1 MNRGLKS
8 NFLMTY
14 RAALAAALFL
24 IAWPVAGDNP
34 FQRKPT
40 ASLAQ
45 EGTVLPTLEGEIRH
59 RAAASQAEQTATPA
73 EIELVYD
80 DGSSDGTGLYS
91 DGMMLVVRLTPKV
104 YPVRLTQ
111 VRLMFVS
118 FTGEPTPV
126 GKQIRLVAFTDPS
139 GSGRPPARPS
149 FLVDQ
154 RVNVPSVGG
163 FVNFPVNGPE
173 IERGDLYVGYQ
184 APRPASGVGFAID
197 SNGPAYWRG
206 FSSRDD
212 GATFTGPVQFADGR
226 IINPMIRAM
235 VQVSSPGGPRLEEL
249 AVDDGNHES
258 GLLIDGR
265 LYVNRLTP
273 TRYPARVTTLRFLFP
288 WFSGQPSPAGRE
300 IRLVAFLDPQGTG
313 RPPQPVRMVLDR
325 PYRIPDSIAGS
336 GTMVD
341 IPLADP
347 ILVTS
352 GDVYVGY
359 QAPTPHNGVG
369 FAVDTNGPKPQR
381 SFRSADGGVTFTGP
395 LAVEWQGASTYANLV
410 LRALVDYTA
419 AAPPARLELEADV
432 DSIDLSEGP
441 LTSSFKV
448 GLMPVDGFSDPVPLS
463 VRVEPADVSVKVAI
477 EPDSLRPGEQATVT
491 LSQLVA
497 GDLESFRVVV
507 TASLGETRARLEVP
521 AYCWRVI
528 AEETV
533 DAKGATIEA
542 GEFRIRIPPHALDK
556 PATLRVLKGKPQ
568 TGFEEYH
575 GSGIYQLDGLPE
587 DFEGEVELFPIEG
600 DKPAWYRG
608 AIASPTVA
616 LMFRRPTAV
625 GQRAAVI
632 TTRLVPVAPV
642 SGGMAANVNPR
653 KLKIRQRFAFC
664 GVTQYLSSVTACGRF
679 RLFWPINFGAAA
691 EQVATWLEMAADRLE
706 AEDIGV
712 NLRVK
717 ASLPIDVILRPL
729 ADTKTGECDGDSLFF
744 NTLKL
749 RTPQDQADFA
759 PTPGHELMHL
769 VQALYGG
776 NAPRLSAWWNKTYAW
791 YWMDEAIATWFE
803 PHAMRQPQYIPSTV
817 SPRGSG
823 ASDNY
828 ITFVWRG
835 LASPPGNRSDQDH
848 GYGASMFLTMAAQF
862 KDRLIWR
869 LLRDRNPSQNPLET
883 LAQAVGG
890 ASELSRLWGMFAERY
905 LRGQIYPGVHFPLP
919 KELTQTGETFRI
931 FLLAQGDVIRR
942 KLQAPELSLTL
953 YTLEVPPTAKIPDL
967 TDSVVLAAG
976 VAENYQDVS
985 VAAVAFSGAGNQW
998 VGQVQGNAELILGD
1012 ATEAQQARQKWILA
1026 VVNRAVTPGFNT
1038 TRNLNVLMGLAN
1050 PTVSISGAGFT
1061 GVIGREYTFTTR
1073 NRNIP
1078 ANATYNWTIGGAAKQ
1093 GRSVKHTFTSA
1104 GDYPIEVKVRFG
1116 NEILTDRATFRIA
1129 PDTPAAPKA
1138 EVLFEVFRT
1147 VRNAMGTSRQMC
1159 NEYYI
1164 TIFDP
1169 QGRQVETGSSIAR
1182 NGAYSTTLAVAN
1194 GYQYRIRYVYTS
1206 PCADSGTREGKFD
1219 IVAGRINSV
1228 RVETPPC
1235 ETR

>member
-1 MNRGLKS
+1 MNRSLES

-24 IAWPVAGDNP
+24 VPWPVAGDNP
-34 FQRKPT
+34 FERKPT

-45 EGTVLPTLEGEIRH
+45 EGTVLPTPEGEIRH
-59 RAAASQAEQTATPA
+59 RTAASQAEQTATPA

-80 DGSSDGTGLYS
+80 DGTSDGTGVYS

-111 VRLMFVS
+111 VRLMVVS

-126 GKQIRLVAFTDPS
+126 GKQIRLVAFTDPA

-154 RVNVPSVGG
+154 RVSVPSVGG

-235 VQVSSPGGPRLEEL
+235 VQVSSPGGPHLEEL

-300 IRLVAFLDPQGTG
+300 IRLIAFLDPQGAG
-313 RPPQPVRMVLDR
+313 RPPQPVHMVLDR

-347 ILVTS
+347 ILVSS

-381 SFRSADGGVTFTGP
+381 SFRSADGGLTFSGP
-395 LAVEWQGASTYANLV
+395 LAVEWQGATTYANLM

-419 AAPPARLELEADV
+419 AAPPDRLELEADV

-441 LTSSFKV
+441 GTSSFKV
-448 GLMPVDGFSDPVPLS
+448 GLMPVDGFSGPVPLS
-463 VRVEPADVSVKVAI
+463 VRVEPTDVSVKVAL

-542 GEFRIRIPPHALDK
+542 GEFRIRIPQHALDK
-556 PATLRVLKGKPQ
+556 PVALRVLKGKPQ

-587 DFEGEVELFPIEG
+587 GYEGEVELFPIEG

-608 AIASPTVA
+608 VTASPTVA
-616 LMFRRPTAV
+616 LMFTRPSAV
-625 GQRAAVI
+625 GQRAAA
-632 TTRLVPVAPV
+632 TTRLIPAAPGP
-642 SGGMAANVNPR
+642 GGMAANVNPR
-653 KLKIRQRFAFC
+653 KLKIRQRFSFW
-664 GVTQYLSSVTACGRF
+664 SVVHYHSGDTACGRF
-679 RLFWPINFGAAA
+679 RLFWPTGFFRDA
-691 EQVATWLEMAADRLE
+691 EQVGAWLEMAADRLE

-717 ASLPIDVILRPL
+717 ASLPIDVTLKPL
-729 ADTKTGECDGDSLFF
+729 ADTKTGECDGDSLLF

-749 RTPQDQADFA
+749 KTPEDQAAFA

-776 NAPRLSAWWNKTYAW
+776 NAPRLSAWWNKTFAW
-791 YWMDEAIATWFE
+791 YWMDEALATWFE
-803 PHAMRQPQYIPSTV
+803 PHAMRQPQYIPNTV
-817 SPRGSG
+817 SPRGRD
-823 ASDNY
+823 ASENY
-828 ITFVWRG
+828 LVFVLRG
-835 LASPPGNRSDQDH
+835 LASPPGNASDQEH
-848 GYGASMFLTMAAQF
+848 GYGASMFLTFAAQV

-869 LLRDRNPSQNPLET
+869 LLKDRNPSQNPLET

-890 ASELSRLWGMFAERY
+890 ASELSRLWGMFAEQY
-905 LRGQIYPGVHFPLP
+905 LRGHIYPGVHFPLP
-919 KELTQTGETFRI
+919 QELVRRGDHRVL
-931 FLLAQGDVIRR
+931 LLAQSDVIR
-942 KLQAPELSLTL
+942 KKWQAPELSLDL
-953 YTLEVPPTAKIPDL
+953 YTLEVPLAAKIPDL

-976 VAENYQDVS
+976 VAENHQDVS
-985 VAAVAFSGAGNQW
+985 VAALAISKAGTQW

-1012 ATEAQQARQKWILA
+1012 AREAQKANQLWILA
-1026 VVNRAVTPGFNT
+1026 VVNRAVTPGFKT
-1038 TRNLNVLMGLAN
+1038 TRNLTVLMGLAR

-1061 GVIGREYTFTTR
+1061 GVIGHEYTFTTR

-1078 ANATYNWTIGGAAKQ
+1078 ANATYSWTIGGAAKQ

-1104 GDYPIEVKVRFG
+1104 GDYPIEVTVRFG
-1116 NEILTDRATFRIA
+1116 NETLTDRATFRIA
-1129 PDTPAAPKA
+1129 PDTTVRKA

-1169 QGRQVETGSSIAR
+1169 QGQQVETGSSIAR
-1182 NGAYSTTLAVAN
+1182 NGAYSTTLPVAN